1 MKHLLVLTVA
11 VLLAGCAPEAERLP
25 VHNAVPAF
33 ALTAHTGGEFNSED
47 VLKGSVWV
55 ADFIFTT
62 CHGPCPRMTSQMR
75 RLQQDLAG
83 VPNVKLVSFT
93 VDPETDTPE
102 VLAEYARQYG
112 AEDGWYFLT
121 GPRETL
127 HQLNRHVFMLGDV
140 QGNLDHSTRFVLV
153 DAQGYI
159 RGYYLSS
166 EPEAMRRLEADV
178 RALAAG
184 GAQAVGRREGES
196 GYSHPWA
203 SCAPFDMKMDA
214 GGSVAG
220 RYAKG
225 TDCSVHFALRATG
238 QSNPSPSR
246 PFSRESPEFVR
257 IPQSAAPQA
266 ALSSPS
272 RPRSPGG
279 PAEGP

>member
-1 MKHLLVLTVA
+1 MKHLLVFTA
-11 VLLAGCAPEAERLP
+11 AFLLAGCAQQAERLP

-33 ALTAHTGGEFNSED
+33 TLTAHTGGEFRSEAT
-47 VLKGSVWV
+47 LNGTVWV

-62 CHGPCPRMTSQMR
+62 CHGPCPRMTSRMR

-121 GPRETL
+121 GSEETL
-127 HQLNRHVFMLGDV
+127 HELNRHVFMLGDV
-140 QGNLDHSTRFVLV
+140 QGNLDHSTRFVLI

-166 EPEAMRRLEADV
+166 EPEAMQQLEADV

-184 GAQAVGRREGES
+184 GA
-196 GYSHPWA
+196 
-203 SCAPFDMKMDA
+203 
-214 GGSVAG
+214 
-220 RYAKG
+220 
-225 TDCSVHFALRATG
+225 
-238 QSNPSPSR
+238 
-246 PFSRESPEFVR
+246 
-257 IPQSAAPQA
+257 
-266 ALSSPS
+266 
-272 RPRSPGG
+272 
-279 PAEGP
+279 